1 MGLFKKSIEKRD
13 LDNFLSTLLELA
25 GEQTTI
31 TREVAL
37 EIPAVESSVR
47 IISGLISSMDVL
59 LCKID
64 ESGKVEIIEDDYRIR
79 LLNDNTGDTLSSVDL
94 KASLVSDL
102 ILDGNSYVYLE
113 KKGNEIKSLRYVE
126 TQHVNKICSSDVIF
140 KDAKIQ
146 VDTKEYNPW
155 DFIICCKNTTDGVSG
170 QGLLERNSKELE
182 IAYESML
189 LNLKNIKS
197 QGIQRGIIYAER
209 QLTKEALETLK

>member
-13 LDNFLSTLLELA
+13 LDNSLSTLLELA

-79 LLNDNTGDTLSSVDL
+79 LLNDNTGATLSSVDL

-113 KKGNEIKSLRYVE
+113 
-126 TQHVNKICSSDVIF
+126 
-140 KDAKIQ
+140 
-146 VDTKEYNPW
+146 
-155 DFIICCKNTTDGVSG
+155 
-170 QGLLERNSKELE
+170 
-182 IAYESML
+182 
-189 LNLKNIKS
+189 
-197 QGIQRGIIYAER
+197 
-209 QLTKEALETLK
+209 